1 MSKNTE
7 KKLCQYIN
15 LLENLLMLFID
26 SSDKKNYETQRK
38 LEKLKNLLSK
48 RGITT
53 EEIESAL
60 YLINEP
66 FDKNLENLSEDLV
79 NEYIPDDINNIKITP
94 EQKDIINFIDQ
105 QHKKLNQLGIT
116 FNYCKIY
123 FKFKFLNKIYHK

>member
-79 NEYIPDDINNIKITP
+79 NEYIPDDMNNIKITP

-105 QHKKLNQLGIT
+105 QHKKLNQLGI
-116 FNYCKIY
+116 N
-123 FKFKFLNKIYHK
+123 LNEEQNKK

>member
-1 MSKNTE
+1 MSKNAE

-66 FDKNLENLSEDLV
+66 FDKNLENLNEDLV
-79 NEYIPDDINNIKITP
+79 NEYIPDDINNIKITQ
-94 EQKDIINFIDQ
+94 EQKDIINFIEQ
-105 QHKKLNQLGIT
+105 QHKKLNQLGI
-116 FNYCKIY
+116 N
-123 FKFKFLNKIYHK
+123 LNEEQNKK

>member
-105 QHKKLNQLGIT
+105 QHKKLNQLGI
-116 FNYCKIY
+116 N
-123 FKFKFLNKIYHK
+123 LNEEQNKK